1 MLYQHTKQTARGN
14 VNKATVVCTSSRD
27 STTSSR
33 DSTWTLDVHVLQAA
47 AMDRVA
53 VKSKLPRTVFT
64 AWR

>member
-47 AMDRVA
+47 ARRYWSAETARA
-53 VKSKLPRTVFT
+53 VIGRLTT
-64 AWR
+64 